1 MILRAHE
8 LGQELFDDAY
18 TIEHRQFSDGDD
30 RVLIKHSYGWSATE
44 YVTITIWMKQD
55 MVWVEYYEDDNRRT
69 RDVYELSEW
78 RESAE
83 ELSEFAPNWST

>member
-8 LGQELFDDAY
+8 LGQELFGKNY

-30 RVLIKHSYGWSATE
+30 RVLVKHNYGWSATN
-44 YVTITIWMKQD
+44 YVTISIWMRRED
-55 MVWVEYYEDDNRRT
+55 VWVEYYENDNRLT
-69 RDVYELSEW
+69 RDVYDLDEW

-83 ELSEFAPNWST
+83 ELSTFTPNW